1 MCSYYMRISD
11 WSSYLFSSY
20 CHLPAI
26 SGRVAEGGV
35 LAAVALRRFL
45 GEVHA
50 TGKQALMGGAA
61 VVDDEY
67 ERRHGALGDDFAQ
80 GLRSHRIDR
89 RRLRSEEAELEGRLV
104 RVLHGQPAVVAVAC
118 VGVDAEAELADVEVV
133 GFVLVADVQADDQ
146 AGDGDVVCQRAV
158 VHGS

>member
-1 MCSYYMRISD
+1 
-11 WSSYLFSSY
+11 
-20 CHLPAI
+20 
-26 SGRVAEGGV
+26 
-35 LAAVALRRFL
+35 
-45 GEVHA
+45 
-50 TGKQALMGGAA
+50 MGGAA

-146 AGDGDVVCQRAV
+146 ARSEEHTSELQSLMRISYAV
-158 VHGS
+158 FCLKKKKKKRKRNMQ